1 MEFTINATDAK
12 GKLHIIKGYENS
24 SVMENLREA
33 GLVEG
38 VCGGVC
44 SCATCHVA
52 VHDDWVSKTGAR
64 GEEEEML
71 LEELPDMQETSRLS
85 CQIEFTPELDGLE
98 VTILEE

>member
-1 MEFTINATDAK
+1 MDLTINATDAK
-12 GKLHIIKGYENS
+12 GKLHTIKGYENS

-52 VHDDWVSKTGAR
+52 VHNDWVAKTGTR
-64 GEEEEML
+64 NEEEEML
-71 LEELPDMQETSRLS
+71 LEELPEMQETSRLS
-85 CQIEFTPELDGLE
+85 CQIEFTAALDGLE